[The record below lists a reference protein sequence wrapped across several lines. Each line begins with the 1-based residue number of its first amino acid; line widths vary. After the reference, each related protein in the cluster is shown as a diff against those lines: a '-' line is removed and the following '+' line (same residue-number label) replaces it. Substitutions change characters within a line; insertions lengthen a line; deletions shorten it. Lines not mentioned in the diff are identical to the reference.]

1 MAHMTLDERIEDAF
15 GDPYGRVSRNENV
28 RHQST
33 DAEEITSEDPYSQE
47 AVRAEIEAYYPD
59 LALRRRERRDRE
71 QREREALQAEALAG
85 GKYASV
91 KMRKRKSKRVKSN
104 KKTSK
109 KNRRLKT
116 RINSRV
122 RRRLKTR
129 RH

>member
-33 DAEEITSEDPYSQE
+33 DAEERTSEDPYSQE
-47 AVRAEIEAYYPD
+47 AVRADIEAHYPD
-59 LALRRRERRDRE
+59 LALRRRE

-91 KMRKRKSKRVKSN
+91 KMRKRKRKSKRVKSN
-104 KKTSK
+104 KKSSK

-116 RINSRV
+116 RRNSKV